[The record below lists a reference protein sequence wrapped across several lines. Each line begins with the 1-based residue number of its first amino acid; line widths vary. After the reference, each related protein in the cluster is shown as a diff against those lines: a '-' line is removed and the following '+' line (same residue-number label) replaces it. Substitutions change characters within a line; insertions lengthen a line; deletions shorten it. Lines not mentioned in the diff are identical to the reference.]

1 MNKKRDTLYIA
12 KGEEIMA
19 AAQEQFCNDLQ
30 SQNTWKDKQGR
41 YTIDEAIEAINSKL
55 LGEVNISV
63 LKDDLKRYIQSGGI
77 VMYEPGKTSPMPL
90 NHVVRA
96 FYEEAYWSD
105 LNNWLSSNF
114 SKVDYR
120 FIDPANKSKNGKTY
134 THKPMQRYRALSE
147 LIEPT
152 VKKLLKINPYAKP
165 TARQL
170 VECWKKEKPAGL
182 DEILVEEIVFTN
194 SKGDEQRATM
204 IQISNAIDGL
214 IQSE

>member
-30 SQNTWKDKQGR
+30 SQNTWKAKQGR
-41 YTIDEAIEAINSKL
+41 YTIEEAVEAINSKL

-114 SKVDYR
+114 PKVDYR
-120 FIDPANKSKNGKTY
+120 FIDPANKSKTGKTFKIKK
-134 THKPMQRYRALSE
+134 TQRDNDLRLLVKPALKKMIDKNPFTRPTVTA
-147 LIEPT
+147 LIE
-152 VKKLLKINPYAKP
+152 YWESDKP
-165 TARQL
+165 L
-170 VECWKKEKPAGL
+170 EL
-182 DEILVEEIVFTN
+182 DEIRASEISYVN
-194 SKGDEQRATM
+194 SKDKLRTATREQL
-204 IQISNAIDGL
+204 SNVIDGL
-214 IQSE
+214 IESE